1 MVRTAERIRDFLIEE
16 ANWDGSRAELTDDL
30 ALIETQVI
38 DSMLLLR
45 LVAWLEAEY
54 GISIGD
60 ADVVPSNFGSI
71 ERISGLVSAKLG
83 QERPTQAP

>member
-1 MVRTAERIRDFLIEE
+1 MTQQAERIRDFLIDE
-16 ANWDGSRAELTDDL
+16 ANWDGSRAELTDEL
-30 ALIETQVI
+30 PLIENHVI

-45 LVAWLEAEY
+45 MVAWMESEY

-71 ERISGLVSAKLG
+71 ERISKLIASKL
-83 QERPTQAP
+83 EQANGT

>member
-1 MVRTAERIRDFLIEE
+1 MAQPAERIRDFLIDE
-16 ANWDGSRAELTDDL
+16 AHWDGPRAELTDEL
-30 ALIETQVI
+30 PLIESQVI

-54 GISIGD
+54 GIAIGD

-71 ERISGLVSAKLG
+71 EQISRLVADKLD
-83 QERPTQAP
+83 

>member
-1 MVRTAERIRDFLIEE
+1 MSQPAERIRDFLIEE
-16 ANWDGSRAELTDDL
+16 AHWDGTREELTDEL
-30 ALIETQVI
+30 QLIETHVI

-45 LVAWLEAEY
+45 LVAWLESEY

-71 ERISGLVSAKLG
+71 GQISRLLESKL
-83 QERPTQAP
+83 EQAGGA